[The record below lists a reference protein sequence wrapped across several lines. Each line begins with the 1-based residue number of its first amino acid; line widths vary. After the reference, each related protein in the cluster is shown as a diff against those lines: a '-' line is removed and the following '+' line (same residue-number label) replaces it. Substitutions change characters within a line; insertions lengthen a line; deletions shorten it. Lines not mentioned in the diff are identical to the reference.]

1 MRVLVVEDDK
11 NLREQ
16 LSLGADR
23 RGLHRRYRRQRRGRP
38 IPRRDRTLR
47 LAILDLG
54 LPKVDGLTVLKAWRK
69 DGRTMPVL
77 ILSARDRWSEKVEGL
92 DLGANDYV
100 TKPFHMAELL
110 ARVRANVRRQTD
122 HQSSVLEVGD
132 LRLNAATGQ
141 VTVNGAPVKLTAYQY
156 KVLDYLMHHAGRIV
170 SRTEL
175 TEKIYSQDH
184 ERDSNTIE
192 VFIGILRR
200 KIGTRPHHHRKGLG
214 LSPGRSRGT
223 AVSAGAGGRP

>member
-16 LSLGADR
+16 LVAALTDAGYTVDSADNGEDGQFLGDPEP
-23 RGLHRRYRRQRRGRP
+23 Y
-38 IPRRDRTLR
+38 D

-54 LPKVDGLTVLKAWRK
+54 LPKVDGLSVLKAWRK
-69 DGRTMPVL
+69 EGRTMPVL

-92 DLGANDYV
+92 DLGASDYV

-200 KIGTRPHHHRKGLG
+200 KIGSERIITEKGLG
-214 LSPGRSRGT
+214 YRLIDP
-223 AVSAGAGGRP
+223 AEPQ

>member
-1 MRVLVVEDDK
+1 MRLLVVEDDK

-16 LSLGADR
+16 LAAALGDAGYSVDTADN
-23 RGLHRRYRRQRRGRP
+23 GEDGQFLGETEPY
-38 IPRRDRTLR
+38 D

-54 LPKVDGLTVLKAWRK
+54 LPKVDGLSVLKAWRK
-69 DGRTMPVL
+69 EGRSMPVL

-100 TKPFHMAELL
+100 TKPFHMGELL
-110 ARVRANVRRQTD
+110 ARVRANVRRQTE
-122 HQSSVLEVGD
+122 HTSSVLEVGE
-132 LRLNAATGQ
+132 LQLNSATGQ
-141 VTVNGAPVKLTAYQY
+141 VTVAGAPVKLTAYQY

-170 SRTEL
+170 SRAEL
-175 TEKIYSQDH
+175 TEKIYAQDH

-200 KIGTRPHHHRKGLG
+200 KIGADRIVTEKGLG
-214 LSPGRSRGT
+214 YRLIDP
-223 AVSAGAGGRP
+223 AAEA

>member
-16 LSLGADR
+16 LSGALTDAGYTVDSADNGEDGQFLGETEPYD
-23 RGLHRRYRRQRRGRP
+23 
-38 IPRRDRTLR
+38 

-69 DGRTMPVL
+69 EGRTMPVL

-122 HQSSVLEVGD
+122 HKSSVLEVGD

-141 VTVNGAPVKLTAYQY
+141 VAVNGAPIKLTAYQY

-170 SRTEL
+170 SRSEL

-200 KIGTRPHHHRKGLG
+200 KIGSNRIITEKGLG
-214 LSPGRSRGT
+214 YRLVDP
-223 AVSAGAGGRP
+223 AEQQ

>member
-1 MRVLVVEDDK
+1 MRILVVEDDR

-16 LSLGADR
+16 LTAALGDAGYTVDVADN
-23 RGLHRRYRRQRRGRP
+23 GEDGQFLGETEPY
-38 IPRRDRTLR
+38 D

-69 DGRTMPVL
+69 EGRTMPVL

-122 HQSSVLEVGD
+122 HKSSVLEVGD

-141 VTVNGAPVKLTAYQY
+141 VAVNGAPIKLTAYQY

-170 SRTEL
+170 SRSEL

-200 KIGTRPHHHRKGLG
+200 KIGSNRIITEKGLG
-214 LSPGRSRGT
+214 YRLVDP
-223 AVSAGAGGRP
+223 AEQQ

>member
-16 LSLGADR
+16 LAAALGDAGYTVDTADN
-23 RGLHRRYRRQRRGRP
+23 GEDGQFLGETEPY
-38 IPRRDRTLR
+38 D

-54 LPKVDGLTVLKAWRK
+54 LPKIDGLSVLKYWRK
-69 DGRTMPVL
+69 EGRTMPVL

-100 TKPFHMAELL
+100 TKPFHMGELL

-122 HQSSVLEVGD
+122 HQSSTLEVGD
-132 LRLNAATGQ
+132 LQLNSATGQ

-170 SRTEL
+170 SRSEL

-200 KIGTRPHHHRKGLG
+200 KIGSDRIITEKGLG
-214 LSPGRSRGT
+214 YRLIDP
-223 AVSAGAGGRP
+223 AAMQ

>member
-1 MRVLVVEDDK
+1 MRILVIEDDR

-16 LSLGADR
+16 LSAALGDAGYTVDTADN
-23 RGLHRRYRRQRRGRP
+23 GEEGQFLGETEPY
-38 IPRRDRTLR
+38 D

-54 LPKVDGLTVLKAWRK
+54 LPKVDGISVLKAWRK
-69 DGRTMPVL
+69 EGRTMPVL

-92 DLGANDYV
+92 DVGANDYL

-110 ARVRANVRRQTD
+110 ARVRAHVRRQTD
-122 HQSSVLEVGD
+122 HKSAVLEVGD

-141 VTVNGAPVKLTAYQY
+141 VTVNGAPIKLTAYQY

-170 SRTEL
+170 SRSEL

-200 KIGTRPHHHRKGLG
+200 KIGSNRIITEKGLG
-214 LSPGRSRGT
+214 YRLVDPAASQ
-223 AVSAGAGGRP
+223 

>member
-1 MRVLVVEDDK
+1 MRLLVVEDDK

-16 LSLGADR
+16 LASALTDAGYTVDAADNGEDGQFLGETEPYD
-23 RGLHRRYRRQRRGRP
+23 
-38 IPRRDRTLR
+38 

-54 LPKVDGLTVLKAWRK
+54 LPKVDGMSVLKAWRK
-69 DGRTMPVL
+69 QGRTLPVL

-132 LRLNAATGQ
+132 LRLNVATGQ
-141 VTVNGAPVKLTAYQY
+141 VSVNGAPIKLTAYQY

-175 TEKIYSQDH
+175 TEKIYAQDH

-192 VFIGILRR
+192 VFVGILRR
-200 KIGTRPHHHRKGLG
+200 KIGADRILTEKGLG
-214 LSPGRSRGT
+214 YRLIDPAEQR
-223 AVSAGAGGRP
+223 

>member
-16 LSLGADR
+16 LASALADAGYTVDTADNGEDGQFLGETEPFD
-23 RGLHRRYRRQRRGRP
+23 
-38 IPRRDRTLR
+38 

-54 LPKVDGLTVLKAWRK
+54 LPKVDGLSVLKAWRK
-69 DGRTMPVL
+69 EGRTLPVL

-110 ARVRANVRRQTD
+110 ARVRANIRRQTD
-122 HQSSVLEVGD
+122 HTSSVLEVGD
-132 LRLNAATGQ
+132 LRLNSATGQ
-141 VTVNGAPVKLTAYQY
+141 VTVNGVPIKLTAYQY

-170 SRTEL
+170 SRMEL
-175 TEKIYSQDH
+175 TEKIYAQDH

-200 KIGTRPHHHRKGLG
+200 KIGQDRIITEKGLG
-214 LSPGRSRGT
+214 YRLVNP
-223 AVSAGAGGRP
+223 AEQQ

>member
-1 MRVLVVEDDK
+1 
-11 NLREQ
+11 
-16 LSLGADR
+16 
-23 RGLHRRYRRQRRGRP
+23 
-38 IPRRDRTLR
+38 
-47 LAILDLG
+47 
-54 LPKVDGLTVLKAWRK
+54 
-69 DGRTMPVL
+69 GRTMPVL

-92 DLGANDYV
+92 DVGANDYL

-110 ARVRANVRRQTD
+110 ARVRAHVRKQTD
-122 HQSSVLEVGD
+122 HQTSVLEVGD

-141 VTVNGAPVKLTAYQY
+141 VTVNGTPVKLTAYQY

-175 TEKIYSQDH
+175 TEKIYAQDH

-200 KIGTRPHHHRKGLG
+200 KIGSNRILTEKGLG
-214 LSPGRSRGT
+214 YRLVDPAAGPGGKGGPNGFNAFGPPSAQTLRPRRLRWRRF
-223 AVSAGAGGRP
+223 AVSAWW

>member
-16 LSLGADR
+16 LAVALGDAGYTVDTADN
-23 RGLHRRYRRQRRGRP
+23 GEDGQFLGETEPY
-38 IPRRDRTLR
+38 D

-54 LPKVDGLTVLKAWRK
+54 LPKIDGLSVLKFWRK
-69 DGRTMPVL
+69 EGRTMPVL

-100 TKPFHMAELL
+100 TKPFHMGELL

-132 LRLNAATGQ
+132 LQLNAATGQ

-200 KIGTRPHHHRKGLG
+200 KIGSDRIITEKGLG
-214 LSPGRSRGT
+214 YRLIDP
-223 AVSAGAGGRP
+223 AAQQ

>member
-16 LSLGADR
+16 LSTALGDAGYSVDTADN
-23 RGLHRRYRRQRRGRP
+23 GEDGQFLGETEPY
-38 IPRRDRTLR
+38 D

-54 LPKVDGLTVLKAWRK
+54 LPKIDGLTVLKAWRK
-69 DGRTMPVL
+69 EGRAMPVL

-100 TKPFHMAELL
+100 TKPFHMGELL

-122 HQSSVLEVGD
+122 HTSSVLEVGD
-132 LRLNAATGQ
+132 LSLNAATGQ

-156 KVLDYLMHHAGRIV
+156 RVLDYLMHHAGRIV
-170 SRTEL
+170 SRSEL

-200 KIGTRPHHHRKGLG
+200 KIGPNRIITEKGLG
-214 LSPGRSRGT
+214 YRLIDP
-223 AVSAGAGGRP
+223 AVEQ

>member
-16 LSLGADR
+16 LVTALTDAGYTVDSADNGEDGQFLGETEPYD
-23 RGLHRRYRRQRRGRP
+23 
-38 IPRRDRTLR
+38 I
-47 LAILDLG
+47 AILDLG
-54 LPKVDGLTVLKAWRK
+54 LPQVDGLTILKAWRK
-69 DGRTMPVL
+69 EGRTLPVL

-92 DLGANDYV
+92 DLGANDYL
-100 TKPFHMAELL
+100 TKPFNMAELL
-110 ARVRANVRRQTD
+110 ARVRAHVRRETD
-122 HQSSVLEVGD
+122 HKSAVLEVGD

-141 VTVNGAPVKLTAYQY
+141 VTVNGTPVKLTAYQY

-200 KIGTRPHHHRKGLG
+200 KIGSDRIITEKGLG
-214 LSPGRSRGT
+214 YRLVDP
-223 AVSAGAGGRP
+223 AAEQ

>member
-1 MRVLVVEDDK
+1 MRVLVIEDDK

-16 LSLGADR
+16 LAAALGDAGYTVDSADN
-23 RGLHRRYRRQRRGRP
+23 GEDGQFLGETEP
-38 IPRRDRTLR
+38 FD

-54 LPKVDGLTVLKAWRK
+54 LPKIDGLTVLKAWRK
-69 DGRTMPVL
+69 QGRNMPVL

-100 TKPFHMAELL
+100 TKPFHMGELL

-122 HQSSVLEVGD
+122 HQTAVIEVGE
-132 LRLNAATGQ
+132 LRLNSATGQ
-141 VTVNGAPVKLTAYQY
+141 VTVAGAPVKLTAYQY

-170 SRTEL
+170 SRSEL

-200 KIGTRPHHHRKGLG
+200 KIGTDRILTEKGLG
-214 LSPGRSRGT
+214 YRLIDP
-223 AVSAGAGGRP
+223 AAELQ

>member
-16 LSLGADR
+16 LSGALTDAGYTVDAADNGEDGQFLGETEPYD
-23 RGLHRRYRRQRRGRP
+23 L
-38 IPRRDRTLR
+38 I
-47 LAILDLG
+47 ILDLG
-54 LPKVDGLTVLKAWRK
+54 LPKVDGLTVLKAWRTE
-69 DGRTMPVL
+69 GRSMPVL

-122 HQSSVLEVGD
+122 HKSSVLEVGD

-170 SRTEL
+170 SRSEL

-184 ERDSNTIE
+184 ERESNTIE

-200 KIGTRPHHHRKGLG
+200 KIGSNRILTEKGLG
-214 LSPGRSRGT
+214 YRLIDP
-223 AVSAGAGGRP
+223 AEQQ

>member
-16 LSLGADR
+16 LASALGDAGYTVDTADN
-23 RGLHRRYRRQRRGRP
+23 GEDGQFLGETEPY
-38 IPRRDRTLR
+38 D

-54 LPKVDGLTVLKAWRK
+54 LPKVDGLSVLKAWRK
-69 DGRTMPVL
+69 EGRTMPVL

-122 HQSSVLEVGD
+122 HQSSILEVGD
-132 LRLNAATGQ
+132 LRLNSATGQ

-170 SRTEL
+170 SRSEL

-200 KIGTRPHHHRKGLG
+200 KIGANRIITEKGLG
-214 LSPGRSRGT
+214 YRLIDP
-223 AVSAGAGGRP
+223 AEQQ

>member
-16 LSLGADR
+16 LAQALADAGYTVDTADNGEDGQFLGETEPYD
-23 RGLHRRYRRQRRGRP
+23 
-38 IPRRDRTLR
+38 
-47 LAILDLG
+47 LAVLDLG

-69 DGRTMPVL
+69 EGRTMPVL

-122 HQSSVLEVGD
+122 HQSSVMEVGD
-132 LRLNAATGQ
+132 LKLNAATGQ
-141 VTVNGAPVKLTAYQY
+141 VAVNGVPIKLTAYQY

-175 TEKIYSQDH
+175 TEKIYAQDH

-200 KIGTRPHHHRKGLG
+200 KIGTDRIITEKGLG
-214 LSPGRSRGT
+214 YRLIDP
-223 AVSAGAGGRP
+223 AAQQ

>member
-16 LSLGADR
+16 LAAALGDAGYTVDSADN
-23 RGLHRRYRRQRRGRP
+23 GEDGQFLGETEPY
-38 IPRRDRTLR
+38 D

-54 LPKVDGLTVLKAWRK
+54 LPKIDGLSVLKYWRK
-69 DGRTMPVL
+69 EGRTMPVL

-100 TKPFHMAELL
+100 TKPFHMGELL

-122 HQSSVLEVGD
+122 HQSSTLEVGD
-132 LRLNAATGQ
+132 LQLNSATGQ
-141 VTVNGAPVKLTAYQY
+141 VSVNGAPVKLTAYQY

-170 SRTEL
+170 SRSEL

-200 KIGTRPHHHRKGLG
+200 KIGSDRIITEKGLG
-214 LSPGRSRGT
+214 YRLVDP
-223 AVSAGAGGRP
+223 AAMQ

>member
-16 LSLGADR
+16 LAAALGDAGYTVDVADN
-23 RGLHRRYRRQRRGRP
+23 GEDGQFLGETEPY
-38 IPRRDRTLR
+38 D

-54 LPKVDGLTVLKAWRK
+54 LPKVDGITILKAWRK
-69 DGRTMPVL
+69 QNVTTPVL

-92 DLGANDYV
+92 DVGANDYV

-110 ARVRANVRRQTD
+110 ARVRAHVRKTTD
-122 HQSSVLEVGD
+122 HKTSVLEVGD
-132 LRLNAATGQ
+132 LRLNSATGQ

-170 SRTEL
+170 SRAEL

-200 KIGTRPHHHRKGLG
+200 KIGSDRILTEKGLG
-214 LSPGRSRGT
+214 YRLIDP
-223 AVSAGAGGRP
+223 AAQP

>member
-16 LSLGADR
+16 LAAALGDAGYTVDSADN
-23 RGLHRRYRRQRRGRP
+23 GEDGQFLGETEPY
-38 IPRRDRTLR
+38 D

-54 LPKVDGLTVLKAWRK
+54 LPKIDGLSVLKYWRK
-69 DGRTMPVL
+69 EGRTMPVL

-100 TKPFHMAELL
+100 TKPFHMGELL

-132 LRLNAATGQ
+132 LQLNSATGQ

-170 SRTEL
+170 SRSEL

-200 KIGTRPHHHRKGLG
+200 KIGSDRIITEKGLG
-214 LSPGRSRGT
+214 YRLIDP
-223 AVSAGAGGRP
+223 AAQQ

>member
-16 LSLGADR
+16 LAAALGDAGYSVDSADN
-23 RGLHRRYRRQRRGRP
+23 GEDGQFLGETEPY
-38 IPRRDRTLR
+38 D

-54 LPKVDGLTVLKAWRK
+54 LPKVDGLSVLKAWRK
-69 DGRTMPVL
+69 EGRTMPVL

-100 TKPFHMAELL
+100 TKPFHMGELL

-122 HQSSVLEVGD
+122 HTTSVLEVGE
-132 LRLNAATGQ
+132 LRLNSATGQ
-141 VTVNGAPVKLTAYQY
+141 VSVAGAPVKLTAYQY

-170 SRTEL
+170 SRAEL
-175 TEKIYSQDH
+175 TEKIYAQDH

-200 KIGTRPHHHRKGLG
+200 KVGTDRILTEKGLG
-214 LSPGRSRGT
+214 YRLIDPAAET
-223 AVSAGAGGRP
+223 

>member
-16 LSLGADR
+16 LAAALGDAGYTVDTADN
-23 RGLHRRYRRQRRGRP
+23 GEDGQFLGETEPY
-38 IPRRDRTLR
+38 D

-54 LPKVDGLTVLKAWRK
+54 LPKIDGLSVLKYWRK
-69 DGRTMPVL
+69 EGRTMPVL

-100 TKPFHMAELL
+100 TKPFHMGELL

-132 LRLNAATGQ
+132 LQLNSATGQ

-200 KIGTRPHHHRKGLG
+200 KIGADRIITEKGLG
-214 LSPGRSRGT
+214 YRLVDP
-223 AVSAGAGGRP
+223 AAMQ

>member
-16 LSLGADR
+16 LSAALGDAGYTVDVAED
-23 RGLHRRYRRQRRGRP
+23 GEEGQFLGETEPY
-38 IPRRDRTLR
+38 D

-54 LPKVDGLTVLKAWRK
+54 LPKVDGITILKAWRK
-69 DGRTMPVL
+69 QDITTPVL

-92 DLGANDYV
+92 DVGANDYV

-110 ARVRANVRRQTD
+110 ARVRAHVRKTTD
-122 HQSSVLEVGD
+122 HKTSVLEVGD
-132 LRLNAATGQ
+132 LRLNSATGQ
-141 VTVNGAPVKLTAYQY
+141 VSVNGAPIKLTAYQY

-170 SRTEL
+170 SRAEL

-200 KIGTRPHHHRKGLG
+200 KIGTNRIITEKGLG
-214 LSPGRSRGT
+214 YRLIDPAAQS
-223 AVSAGAGGRP
+223 

>member
-16 LSLGADR
+16 LQAALTDAGYAVDVADNGEDGQFLGETEPYD
-23 RGLHRRYRRQRRGRP
+23 
-38 IPRRDRTLR
+38 

-54 LPKVDGLTVLKAWRK
+54 LPKVDGFSVLKAWRK
-69 DGRTMPVL
+69 EGRTLPVL

-110 ARVRANVRRQTD
+110 ARVRANVRRQTE
-122 HQSSVLEVGD
+122 HQSSVLDVGD
-132 LRLNAATGQ
+132 LRLNSATGQ
-141 VTVNGAPVKLTAYQY
+141 VSVAGAPIKLTAYQY

-175 TEKIYSQDH
+175 TEKIYAQDH

-192 VFIGILRR
+192 VFVGILRR
-200 KIGTRPHHHRKGLG
+200 KIGTERIITEKGLG
-214 LSPGRSRGT
+214 YRLVDPATEPR
-223 AVSAGAGGRP
+223 

>member
-1 MRVLVVEDDK
+1 MRLLVVEDDK

-16 LSLGADR
+16 LSGALTDAGYTVDTADNGEDGQFLGETEPYD
-23 RGLHRRYRRQRRGRP
+23 
-38 IPRRDRTLR
+38 

-54 LPKVDGLTVLKAWRK
+54 LPKVDGLSVLKSWRK

-100 TKPFHMAELL
+100 TKPFHMGELL

-122 HQSSVLEVGD
+122 HQSATIEVGD
-132 LRLNAATGQ
+132 LRLNSATGQ

-200 KIGTRPHHHRKGLG
+200 KIGSNRIITEKGLG
-214 LSPGRSRGT
+214 YRLIDP
-223 AVSAGAGGRP
+223 AAEQQ

>member
-16 LSLGADR
+16 LSGALTDAGYTVDTADNGEDGQFLGETEPYD
-23 RGLHRRYRRQRRGRP
+23 
-38 IPRRDRTLR
+38 

-54 LPKVDGLTVLKAWRK
+54 LPKVDGLSVLKAWRK
-69 DGRTMPVL
+69 EGRTLPVL

-192 VFIGILRR
+192 VFVGILRR
-200 KIGTRPHHHRKGLG
+200 KIGSNRIITEKGLG
-214 LSPGRSRGT
+214 YRLVDP
-223 AVSAGAGGRP
+223 AEQQ

>member
-16 LSLGADR
+16 LASALSDAGYTVDTADNGEDGQFLGETEPYD
-23 RGLHRRYRRQRRGRP
+23 
-38 IPRRDRTLR
+38 

-54 LPKVDGLTVLKAWRK
+54 LPKVDGLSVLKAWRK
-69 DGRTMPVL
+69 EGRTLPVL

-122 HQSSVLEVGD
+122 HKSSILEVGD
-132 LRLNAATGQ
+132 LRLNSATGQ
-141 VTVNGAPVKLTAYQY
+141 VTVNGVPVKLTAYQY

-170 SRTEL
+170 SRSEL
-175 TEKIYSQDH
+175 TEKIYAQDH

-200 KIGTRPHHHRKGLG
+200 KIGADRIITEKGLG
-214 LSPGRSRGT
+214 YRLIDP
-223 AVSAGAGGRP
+223 AEHK

>member
-16 LSLGADR
+16 LSAALGDVGYTVDAADN
-23 RGLHRRYRRQRRGRP
+23 GEDGQFLGETEPY
-38 IPRRDRTLR
+38 D

-54 LPKVDGLTVLKAWRK
+54 LPKIDGLSVLKAWRK
-69 DGRTMPVL
+69 QGRTMPVL

-92 DLGANDYV
+92 DLGAQDYV
-100 TKPFHMAELL
+100 TKPFHMGELL
-110 ARVRANVRRQTD
+110 ARVRANVRRQTE
-122 HQSSVLEVGD
+122 HTSSVLEVGD
-132 LRLNAATGQ
+132 LSLNAATGQ

-170 SRTEL
+170 SRAEL
-175 TEKIYSQDH
+175 TEKIYAQDH

-192 VFIGILRR
+192 VFVGILRR
-200 KIGTRPHHHRKGLG
+200 KIGADRIVTEKGLG
-214 LSPGRSRGT
+214 YRLIDPAAERQ
-223 AVSAGAGGRP
+223 

>member
-16 LSLGADR
+16 LSSALTDAGYSVDTADNGEEGQFLGETEPYD
-23 RGLHRRYRRQRRGRP
+23 LV
-38 IPRRDRTLR
+38 
-47 LAILDLG
+47 ILDLG

-69 DGRTMPVL
+69 QDRTMPVL

-92 DLGANDYV
+92 DVGASDYL

-110 ARVRANVRRQTD
+110 ARARAHVRRQTD
-122 HQSSVLEVGD
+122 HKSAVLEVGD
-132 LRLNAATGQ
+132 LQLNAATGQ
-141 VTVNGAPVKLTAYQY
+141 VTVNGAPIKLTAYQY

-200 KIGTRPHHHRKGLG
+200 KIGSNRILTEKGLG
-214 LSPGRSRGT
+214 YRLVDP
-223 AVSAGAGGRP
+223 SAAQ

>member
-16 LSLGADR
+16 LSGALTDAGYTVDTADNGEDGQFLGETEPYD
-23 RGLHRRYRRQRRGRP
+23 
-38 IPRRDRTLR
+38 

-54 LPKVDGLTVLKAWRK
+54 LPKVDGLSVLKAWRAE
-69 DGRTMPVL
+69 GRTLPVL

-141 VTVNGAPVKLTAYQY
+141 VTVNGAPIKLTAYQY

-192 VFIGILRR
+192 VFVGILRR
-200 KIGTRPHHHRKGLG
+200 KIGSNRIITEKGLG
-214 LSPGRSRGT
+214 YRLVDPSEQQ
-223 AVSAGAGGRP
+223 

>member
-16 LSLGADR
+16 LAAALGDAGYTVDSADN
-23 RGLHRRYRRQRRGRP
+23 GEDGQFLGETEPY
-38 IPRRDRTLR
+38 D

-69 DGRTMPVL
+69 EGRTMPVL

-100 TKPFHMAELL
+100 TKPFHMGELL

-122 HQSSVLEVGD
+122 HQSAVLEVGD
-132 LRLNAATGQ
+132 LQLNSATGQ
-141 VTVNGAPVKLTAYQY
+141 GTVNGAPVKLTAYQY
-156 KVLDYLMHHAGRIV
+156 QVLDYLMHHAGRIV
-170 SRTEL
+170 SRSDL

-184 ERDSNTIE
+184 ERDSTTIE

-200 KIGTRPHHHRKGLG
+200 KIGSDRILTEKGLG
-214 LSPGRSRGT
+214 YRLIDP
-223 AVSAGAGGRP
+223 AVEQQ